1 METTAELREKAKDI
15 KLAVF
20 DVDGVL
26 TDGSLYLGENGN
38 EYKAFNVR
46 DGLGMVMLKETGC
59 HIAVITARSSTIVAD
74 RMQSLGIDHVYQG
87 LNDKKVALL
96 SLANKLGI
104 DTGEIL
110 YVGDDLIDLPAMRQV
125 GLPIAVAD
133 AHAIV
138 KQHSLA
144 VTQAEGGRGA
154 VREVCEFI
162 MSAQGSFQNKLEQFT
177 KK

>member
-1 METTAELREKAKDI
+1 METTAEVLKKAQDI

-26 TDGSLYLGENGN
+26 TDGYLYLGENGN

-59 HIAVITARSSTIVAD
+59 HIAVITGRSSSIVAD

-87 LNDKKVALL
+87 QNDKQVALL
-96 SLANKLGI
+96 SLANELGI
-104 DTGEIL
+104 DKGEIL
-110 YVGDDLIDLPAMRQV
+110 YVGDDLIDLPAMCQV

-133 AHAIV
+133 AHAVV
-138 KQHSLA
+138 KQHALA

-154 VREVCEFI
+154 VREVCEFL
-162 MSAQGSFQNKLEQFT
+162 MTAQGSFQNKLEQYT